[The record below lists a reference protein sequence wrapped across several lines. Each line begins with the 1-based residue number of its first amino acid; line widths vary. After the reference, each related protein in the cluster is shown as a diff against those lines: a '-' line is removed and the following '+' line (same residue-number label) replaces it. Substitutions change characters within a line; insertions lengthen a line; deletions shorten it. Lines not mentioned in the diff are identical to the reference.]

1 MRRREAYVYPI
12 GIYKEAKIANVFRS
26 NRSQAVRLPKAAEF
40 PPEVTEVEVIVEG
53 DRRVLVP
60 KKKPGSWKEY
70 FERGPF
76 LSDDFPDEIE
86 DLPPADDVSF
96 DD

>member
-1 MRRREAYVYPI
+1 M
-12 GIYKEAKIANVFRS
+12 EAKIANVFRS

-53 DRRVLVP
+53 NTRVLVP
-60 KKKPGSWKEY
+60 ARKKGKDWAAY
-70 FERGPF
+70 FARPTT
-76 LSDDFPDEIE
+76 LSEDFSIDDR
-86 DLPPADDVSF
+86 DLLQPDDVSF